1 MKRRHVA
8 AWSLLALG
16 LATLGPVPAARASGE
31 VGTAAPDFTL
41 QALDD
46 SFHTLSDQR
55 GKVVL
60 LAIIGYG

>member
-1 MKRRHVA
+1 
-8 AWSLLALG
+8 LLALS
-16 LATLGPVPAARASGE
+16 LAALGSVPAAHASGE
-31 VGTAAPDFTL
+31 VGTEAPDFTL

-46 SFHTLSDQR
+46 SLHTLSDQR

>member
-1 MKRRHVA
+1 MNRRRCA
-8 AWSLLALG
+8 ALSLLALG
-16 LATLGPVPAARASGE
+16 LVAAGPVPGASASGE
-31 VGTAAPDFTL
+31 VGTEAPDFTL